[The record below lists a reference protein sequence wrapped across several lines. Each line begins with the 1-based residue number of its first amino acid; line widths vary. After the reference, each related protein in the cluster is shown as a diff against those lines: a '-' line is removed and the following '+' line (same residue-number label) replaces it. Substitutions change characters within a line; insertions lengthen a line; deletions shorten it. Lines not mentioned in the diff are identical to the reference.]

1 VLDHL
6 DAGAAR
12 RWVVDVLE
20 QLSARRQEIDELN
33 VYPVPD
39 GDTGTNMCLTV
50 EAGAAAVDDV
60 PDSDGLPEVTDAF
73 ARGALLGARGSSGVI
88 LSQLL
93 RGWAEVLRERPDGG
107 PAAVRAALARA
118 ADQAYAAVGR
128 PVEGTMLTVARA
140 AAEGAQGRTLREV
153 VTGAVEAAR
162 GALGRTTEQLDVLA
176 RAGVVDAGG
185 RGLLVVLES
194 LSTTVHGR
202 RDGARPQR
210 WIGTVVRPVV
220 DREVASGGACDIP
233 PLSGPGYEVMYLL
246 DASDDAL
253 PAVRT
258 ALDALGEALVVVG
271 GGGLWNV
278 HVHTDDPASAI
289 MHGHGA
295 GRVRRLRVTSF
306 ARQRVERERSGTS
319 PISTG
324 ATAPVVV
331 GAPAQVAALV
341 ADHGAHVLP
350 AFFSAPPGSG
360 GAALVPD
367 DLEELVRSLWP
378 QAQPAPVPVVLV
390 PASPDGAVTA
400 ARAAQV
406 LSADGLSV
414 EVLPTRSVVQAL
426 AAVSVHD
433 ATLEA
438 AADCRRMASAAA
450 SVRWGQAEWADGTGE
465 AAHAVGFVAE
475 QPVASGGD
483 LAEVALVVAER
494 LLTERGELLTV
505 LPGLPADDLDGADLR
520 PLDALLDQVRRRHP
534 DVEVAVLPSVVT
546 ARPSL
551 QLGVE

>member
-1 VLDHL
+1 MVLDHL

-12 RWVVDVLE
+12 RWIVDVLE

-39 GDTGTNMCLTV
+39 GDTGTNLCLTV

-93 RGWAEVLRERPDGG
+93 RGLAEVLRERPDGG

-118 ADQAYAAVGR
+118 ADQAYAAVGQ

-140 AAEGAQGRTLREV
+140 AADGAQGRTLREV
-153 VTGAVEAAR
+153 VSGAVEAAR
-162 GALGRTTEQLDVLA
+162 AALGRTTEQLDVLT

-210 WIGTVVRPVV
+210 RIATAVRHVV
-220 DREVASGGACDIP
+220 DRVVASGEACDIP
-233 PLSGPGYEVMYLL
+233 PLSGPAYEVMYLL

-253 PAVRT
+253 PALRT
-258 ALDALGEALVVVG
+258 ALGELGEALVVVG

-289 MHGHGA
+289 THGHAA

-306 ARQRVERERSGTS
+306 ARQRVERER
-319 PISTG
+319 TG
-324 ATAPVVV
+324 ASAISAGVTAPVVV

-341 ADHGAHVLP
+341 ADHGAHLLP
-350 AFFSAPPGSG
+350 EWPSGSS
-360 GAALVPD
+360 GATGVKNGPH

-378 QAQPAPVPVVLV
+378 PAQQAPAPLVLV
-390 PASPDGAVTA
+390 PASPGGAATA
-400 ARAAQV
+400 ARVAQV
-406 LSADGLSV
+406 LSGDDLSV
-414 EVLPTRSVVQAL
+414 EVLATRSVVQAL

-433 ATLEA
+433 PTLQA
-438 AADCRRMASAAA
+438 AEGCRRMASAAA
-450 SVRWGQAEWADGTGE
+450 AVRWGRAEWANE
-465 AAHAVGFVAE
+465 AGAAARAVGTVAE
-475 QPVASGGD
+475 QQVASGDD
-483 LAEVALVVAER
+483 LAQVALAVAEQ
-494 LLTERGELLTV
+494 LLAERGELLTV
-505 LPGLPADDLDGADLR
+505 LPGHGADTQDTSA
-520 PLDALLDQVRRRHP
+520 LDALLAHVRRQHP
-534 DVEVAVLPSVVT
+534 DVEVAVLPAVVT